1 MNTLDSLLFN
11 HPDIYFAIK
20 AISLVAVIAL
30 SAWAVGILNRAWN
43 HLWLDSEDSR
53 GLGLELIVLAEAMRA
68 VRTEV
73 Q

>member
-30 SAWAVGILNRAWN
+30 SAWAFVLVGK
-43 HLWLDSEDSR
+43 S
-53 GLGLELIVLAEAMRA
+53 MK
-68 VRTEV
+68 
-73 Q
+73 